1 MVQIS
6 QNLPTQ
12 YKSCFSVA
20 DYAQQI
26 VNKIDTAT
34 LALNDKTSLLSLD
47 DLLTSST
54 TTSGVSISITS
65 TTSSSGNDTILG
77 YPKKIIDKIFM

>member
-54 TTSGVSISITS
+54 TTSGVSITS
-65 TTSSSGNDTILG
+65 TTSSNENDTILG

>member
-12 YKSCFSVA
+12 YKSCFSAA

-54 TTSGVSISITS
+54 TTSGVSITS